1 MCCRDE
7 LVVDQIAL
15 EHVLEG
21 AGEEGDVTAGRDQEL
36 SSANFVPKSAL
47 SGIDGIQY
55 RSMPGSRIVL
65 TVTMRVPA
73 ALA

>member
-1 MCCRDE
+1 MCLRAPDRKATSPPVE
-7 LVVDQIAL
+7 I
-15 EHVLEG
+15 
-21 AGEEGDVTAGRDQEL
+21 RNS
-36 SSANFVPKSAL
+36 SSADFVPKSAL

-65 TVTMRVPA
+65 TVTMRMPA